1 MFGLIPKSMWSKW
14 IEPDADN
21 RIGLAMNCVLL
32 ERTTNSGEVERI
44 LVESGAG
51 SKWTAK
57 DEAIYLFERA
67 ADGRVRTVEHAL
79 ADIGVDPASITDVI
93 LTHLHFDHA
102 GGLTR
107 LGANGALDLVFP
119 NARVHVQRQEWLD
132 ALANKSTMSRTY
144 LPANLEPLHSR
155 IALHDG
161 DAEPI
166 PGIRVRAAPGHTW
179 GHHMVLWNDGKG
191 TVCFPG
197 DTMPTIHHAHPAT
210 SLGYDMLPYQTMLT
224 KRAML
229 ADADREHWRLVL
241 DHESGD
247 CVVQRGLPIG
257 NER

>member
-21 RIGLAMNCVLL
+21 RIGLSMNCVLL
-32 ERTTNSGEVERI
+32 ERTTNNGALERI

-57 DEAIYLFERA
+57 EEAIYLFERN
-67 ADGRVRTVEHAL
+67 ADGRVRTVEDAL
-79 ADIGVDPASITDVI
+79 QEIHVDPASITDVI

-107 LGANGALDLVFP
+107 LNANGTLELVFP
-119 NARVHVQRQEWLD
+119 NAHVHVQRQEWLD

-155 IALHDG
+155 VVLHDG
-161 DAEPI
+161 DAEPVL
-166 PGIRVRAAPGHTW
+166 GIRVRAAPGHTW
-179 GHHMVLWNDGKG
+179 GHHMVLWNDGNG

-247 CVVQRGLPIG
+247 CVVQRGLRTG